1 MTPQKANIGVKNG
14 QIFSIIRRMT
24 ETPVPL
30 LFWAGYSA
38 LVLVSSAYIRNWTV
52 LVSESPAARIFP
64 RRWYDISGCQVV
76 DFWEAAL
83 RAVMGVIIF
92 RPGISHVCRSCF
104 YNNHGLTCRIYR
116 LSFVGDFDQCMIDK
130 SWAILFVLYKRVV
143 L

>member
-1 MTPQKANIGVKNG
+1 MTLLKANVSVTNG
-14 QIFSIIRRMT
+14 QLYSIIRRMT

-38 LVLVSSAYIRNWTV
+38 LVLVSSAYIKNWTV
-52 LVSESPAARIFP
+52 LVSESPAVRIFP
-64 RRWYDISGCQVV
+64 RRWYDISGRKVV

-83 RAVMGVIIF
+83 RAVIGVIIF
-92 RPGISHVCRSCF
+92 RPGISYVCRSCF
-104 YNNHGLTCRIYR
+104 YNNRGLTGRIYR

-130 SWAILFVLYKRVV
+130 SWAILFVLYKRMV